1 MRIDTKINFNKE
13 VDLVVV
19 VLIEKEMMV
28 LVDQK
33 DLIIIDLIIIDLIII
48 DLVNLI
54 IMVIETTEAMITIKD
69 MIPIEIM
76 IIIQKIMMVKE
87 ANNLI
92 IDNQINFKDIDMYNF
107 K

>member
-1 MRIDTKINFNKE
+1 
-13 VDLVVV
+13 
-19 VLIEKEMMV
+19 
-28 LVDQK
+28 
-33 DLIIIDLIIIDLIII
+33 
-48 DLVNLI
+48 
-54 IMVIETTEAMITIKD
+54 MVIETTEAMITIKD
-69 MIPIEIM
+69 MIPIKIM

>member
-1 MRIDTKINFNKE
+1 M
-13 VDLVVV
+13 VV

-69 MIPIEIM
+69 MIPIKIM